1 VVGYSLERPYEVAQ
15 ESRRASLWITV
26 ICLAIGGALG
36 FVFATR
42 VSRDL
47 SALVRASVNIGQGKL
62 ETRVGVKRRDEFGL
76 LGASIN
82 RMAESLSATTVSKQY
97 LDNIVHSMGDAL
109 IVVNPDRTIRT
120 VNEATLGL
128 LGYVERGLLGQRV
141 DLICGEGPLVDALF
155 EKLVKVGGITSVEML
170 YADRDGRKIPVS
182 FSGSVILNERG
193 EVEGIVC
200 VAKDITE
207 RKRAEEALEVANT
220 QLQEIVQLAENASRH
235 KSEFLSN
242 MSHELRTPLNSV
254 LGFSQLLETQTAGP
268 LTEKQARYV
277 NNILG
282 SGRHLLTL
290 INDILDLSKV
300 EAGKVELQPEPFAL
314 PEALA
319 EALTEI
325 RPQATAKRVEFQLEM
340 NNAPPL
346 VTADPV
352 RFKQILLNLLSN
364 AVKFT
369 PDGGRVTVSARP
381 PQDGFV
387 EIAVADTG
395 IGIKAEDIPRLFQ
408 PFTQLEAAST
418 KQYQGTGLGLALT
431 KKLVELHGGTIA
443 VGSEGAGKGTT
454 FTVRLP
460 LAISA

>member
-1 VVGYSLERPYEVAQ
+1 
-15 ESRRASLWITV
+15 
-26 ICLAIGGALG
+26 
-36 FVFATR
+36 
-42 VSRDL
+42 
-47 SALVRASVNIGQGKL
+47 
-62 ETRVGVKRRDEFGL
+62 
-76 LGASIN
+76 
-82 RMAESLSATTVSKQY
+82 
-97 LDNIVHSMGDAL
+97 
-109 IVVNPDRTIRT
+109 
-120 VNEATLGL
+120 
-128 LGYVERGLLGQRV
+128 
-141 DLICGEGPLVDALF
+141 
-155 EKLVKVGGITSVEML
+155 ML

-182 FSGSVILNERG
+182 FSGSVILDERG